1 MSGSQLLH
9 LVWEKKQIQK
19 EPVLNWLFLLGSE
32 LQRRN
37 FFIKLVSVVSNDAL

>member
-1 MSGSQLLH
+1 MNGNPLLGF
-9 LVWEKKQIQK
+9 LGIKGRIQK

-37 FFIKLVSVVSNDAL
+37 FFIKLVFIVSNDTL